1 MLRKPQCQEKEPLLP
16 SKPFVITARYLCGAL
31 LLFMQIWLVSRRRVA
46 SLACV
51 LTGMNVMY
59 YSIVWTVTGDMSA
72 PICAALL
79 HAAVEVWFGSLKN
92 TAGSSKRR

>member
-1 MLRKPQCQEKEPLLP
+1 MHDGGIAAKYIR
-16 SKPFVITARYLCGAL
+16 VAL
-31 LLFMQIWLVSRRRVA
+31 LLLVQIWLVSRRRVA

-51 LTGMNVMY
+51 LTGLNVMY

-79 HAAVEVWFGSLKN
+79 HAAVEVWYGSLKDA
-92 TAGSSKRR
+92 AGNSKRR